1 MIPQI
6 LQSSAI
12 LLIVALGGLISERGG
27 ILNIGLEG
35 MIGAGAFTAV
45 ALVLSGLPVV
55 AAVFG
60 GVLAGILLALL
71 FSLFALRWR
80 ANPFIVGLA
89 INVFSAG
96 TLPLLS
102 EIFFDSRGALRM
114 GGHTIGYSLVVGLA
128 VATVMVTQV
137 FLYRTVP
144 GIRLRITGEEPDWMR
159 AQHIGVKRYQ
169 TMGLVAAGGLSG
181 LSGALLA
188 MRIGVY
194 LPNISSGRGWIALV
208 IIYLGYRRPYGLA
221 VAALFF
227 GIMEALSV
235 RAQSV
240 LAVPPT
246 VLLSL
251 PYLFTVAAFV
261 SYAAFRRYRRGIQDA
276 RW

>member
-1 MIPQI
+1 MIPQV

-12 LLIVALGGLISERGG
+12 LLIVALGGLVSERGG

-35 MIGAGAFTAV
+35 MIGAGAFAAV
-45 ALVLSGLPVV
+45 ALVLSGLSVG
-55 AAVFG
+55 AALFG
-60 GVLAGILLALL
+60 GILAGALLALL
-71 FSLFALRWR
+71 FALFALQWH

-89 INVFSAG
+89 INVLSAG

-102 EIFFDSRGALRM
+102 EILFNSRGALRL
-114 GGHTIGYSLVVGLA
+114 GGHTVGYTAVVVVA
-128 VATVMVTQV
+128 VVTIVATQV

-144 GIRLRITGEEPDWMR
+144 GIRLRITGEEPEWMR
-159 AQHIGVKRYQ
+159 AQHLGFKRYQ
-169 TMGLVAAGGLSG
+169 TIGLIAAGGLSG
-181 LSGALLA
+181 LGGALLA

-194 LPNISSGRGWIALV
+194 IPNISSGRGWIALV

-227 GIMEALSV
+227 GVMEALSV

-261 SYAAFRRYRRGIQDA
+261 SYAAFRRFRRGM
-276 RW
+276 